1 MMTNTEPKVG
11 QVWKYQYVER
21 VNGEIHDPFII
32 VITRYEKDKWVQF
45 QYLDNWDADEM
56 SYSIFH
62 KYCELVSG

>member
-11 QVWKYQYVER
+11 QVWNYQYEDPTS
-21 VNGEIHDPFII
+21 GETEPSFLI

-45 QYLDNWDADEM
+45 KYLDNRDNDEM

-62 KYCELVSG
+62 QYCELVSG